1 MRKVLLK
8 PAIVQLFVHPLTEKT
23 LQNLMR
29 QRRSKVEEI
38 KKKTNFN
45 SMVKLFQEYDE
56 PSTGTTSATPLR
68 RHVLH
73 NQGPTTPQ
81 PRPAVGPISQPQT
94 PVTTALQ
101 AQLTRK
107 ECNLS

>member
-1 MRKVLLK
+1 M
-8 PAIVQLFVHPLTEKT
+8 

-38 KKKTNFN
+38 KKKTNFD
-45 SMVKLFQEYDE
+45 SMVKLFQDYDE
-56 PSTGTTSATPLR
+56 PSASATDATPFR
-68 RHVLH
+68 RRAPHG
-73 NQGPTTPQ
+73 QGPVTPEH
-81 PRPAVGPISQPQT
+81 RPTIDPSSQLQT